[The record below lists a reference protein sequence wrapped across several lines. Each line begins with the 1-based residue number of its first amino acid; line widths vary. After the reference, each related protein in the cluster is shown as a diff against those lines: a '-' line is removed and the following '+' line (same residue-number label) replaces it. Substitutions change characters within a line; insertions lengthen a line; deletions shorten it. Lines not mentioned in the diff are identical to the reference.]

1 MNTETIKIN
10 REFSLEIMFYSAGGA
25 GCDLRFC
32 NGGGYYSVEE
42 EVDINVQQA
51 KELIAALARF
61 VNAAE
66 RREDLEHREALEL

>member
-1 MNTETIKIN
+1 
-10 REFSLEIMFYSAGGA
+10 MFYSEGGA

-42 EVDINVQQA
+42 QVDIDLQQA

-61 VNAAE
+61 VNAVE
-66 RREDLEHREALEL
+66 RREDLEHKGEAQE